1 MQIAEAK
8 QKNIILLIISGDID
22 IEEIDEFE
30 EKLRDLLK
38 RGEKYCI
45 LDFNKV
51 ESVPLCIT
59 KPLIQ
64 FGNSIRA
71 NKGGVILRD
80 LPESFRFV
88 LKIIKTSQL
97 FEFKRTG

>member
-8 QKNIILLIISGDID
+8 QKNILLLLISGDID
-22 IEEIDEFE
+22 IEEVYDFE
-30 EKLRDLLK
+30 LKLRDIVK
-38 RGEKYCI
+38 RGEKYII

-51 ESVPLCIT
+51 ESVPLSIT

-64 FGNSIRA
+64 FGNSIKS